1 MLLLLLYY
9 LPIFVL
15 LRDMM
20 NQNTET
26 INYVLLLLHE
36 LSKRQTC
43 SEEVQFFALPIQS
56 NKTKVWRL
64 LCLILIGSG
73 LKNQKFLCIINSR
86 IKMSKKFSNILPKI
100 QN

>member
-1 MLLLLLYY
+1 
-9 LPIFVL
+9 
-15 LRDMM
+15 M

-64 LCLILIGSG
+64 LCLILIGPKKIKSFCVS
-73 LKNQKFLCIINSR
+73 LIREIKSRKITLIEFKN
-86 IKMSKKFSNILPKI
+86 
-100 QN
+100 